1 MKILSNSLNLWTATT
16 SRLNAAGTFLPQLF
30 LRLILFWEFFW
41 DAGLK
46 KYQAGADG
54 NWFAG
59 IQDSF
64 PIPFNS
70 FSASFNWNMA
80 MWGEIIGGLL
90 VLLGLFTRFAAFS
103 LIVITVV
110 ATSAVHWPESWD
122 SLGEL
127 WQGYVVTNKGNGNYK
142 LPLLYV
148 VMLLPLLFSGAG
160 KLSLDNLISNINNGY
175 NFSEKNYDF
184 AMWGFIGLVI
194 CAVFIFLIPSV
205 AIAFLVF
212 SALMFSLNRYLI
224 PQS

>member
-46 KYQAGADG
+46 KYKAGADG
-54 NWFAG
+54 NWFAT

-70 FSASFNWNMA
+70 FSSSFNWNMA
-80 MWGEIIGGLL
+80 MWGEIIGAFLIL
-90 VLLGLFTRFAAFS
+90 FGLFTRFAAFS

-127 WQGYVVTNKGNGNYK
+127 WQGYVVTNKGEGNFK

-148 VMLLPLLFSGAG
+148 VMLFPLLFSGAG
-160 KLSLDNLISNINNGY
+160 KLSLDNLLSNIKNNQNIG
-175 NFSEKNYDF
+175 EKNYDF
-184 AMWGFIGLVI
+184 AMWGLIGFVI
-194 CAVFIFLIPSV
+194 CAVFIFLIPSI
-205 AIAFLVF
+205 AIASLVF
-212 SALMFSLNRYLI
+212 SALMFLLNFYLI
-224 PQS
+224 PR

>member
-46 KYQAGADG
+46 KYKAGADG
-54 NWFAG
+54 NWFAT

-70 FSASFNWNMA
+70 FSSSFNWNMA
-80 MWGEIIGGLL
+80 MWGEIIGAFLIL
-90 VLLGLFTRFAAFS
+90 FGLFTRFAAFS

-127 WQGYVVTNKGNGNYK
+127 WQGYVVTNKGEGNFK

-148 VMLLPLLFSGAG
+148 VMLFPLLFSGAG
-160 KLSLDNLISNINNGY
+160 KLSLDNLLSNIKNNQNIG
-175 NFSEKNYDF
+175 EKNYDF
-184 AMWGFIGLVI
+184 AMWGLIGLVI
-194 CAVFIFLIPSV
+194 CAVFIFLIPSI
-205 AIAFLVF
+205 AIASLVF
-212 SALMFSLNRYLI
+212 SALMFLLNFYLI
-224 PQS
+224 PR

>member
-1 MKILSNSLNLWTATT
+1 MGSNDVSAEC
-16 SRLNAAGTFLPQLF
+16 NADGTFLPQLF
-30 LRLILFWEFFW
+30 LRLVLFWEFFW

-54 NWFAG
+54 NWFAS

-64 PIPFNS
+64 PFPFNS
-70 FSASFNWNMA
+70 FSSGLNWNMA
-80 MWGEIIGGLL
+80 MWGEIIGAFLIL
-90 VLLGLFTRFAAFS
+90 FGLFTRFAAFS

-110 ATSAVHWPESWD
+110 ATSAVHWSENWS
-122 SLGEL
+122 SLSEL
-127 WQGYVVTNKGNGNYK
+127 WQGYVVTNNGEGNFK

-148 VMLLPLLFSGAG
+148 VMLLPLLFSEAG

-184 AMWGFIGLVI
+184 AMWGFIGLI
-194 CAVFIFLIPSV
+194 LCAVFIFLIPSV

-212 SALMFSLNRYLI
+212 SVLMFSLNFYLI
-224 PQS
+224 PRY

>member
-1 MKILSNSLNLWTATT
+1 MKILYNSLNLWTATT

-46 KYQAGADG
+46 KYKAGADG
-54 NWFAG
+54 NWFAT

-70 FSASFNWNMA
+70 FSSSFNWNMA
-80 MWGEIIGGLL
+80 MWGEIIGAFLIL
-90 VLLGLFTRFAAFS
+90 FGLFTRFAAFS

-127 WQGYVVTNKGNGNYK
+127 WQGYVVTNKGEGNFK

-148 VMLLPLLFSGAG
+148 VMLFPLLFSGAG
-160 KLSLDNLISNINNGY
+160 KLSLDNLLSNIKNNQNIG
-175 NFSEKNYDF
+175 EKNYDF
-184 AMWGFIGLVI
+184 AMWGLIGLVI
-194 CAVFIFLIPSV
+194 CAVFIFLIPSI
-205 AIAFLVF
+205 AIASLVF
-212 SALMFSLNRYLI
+212 SALMFLLNFYLI
-224 PQS
+224 PR